1 MQRRLCEDDVHTAHI
16 GGIRRADDPAL
27 GLQMLQQ
34 GGDARGAGIQRAAQ
48 LGRPCRSAVAQQEM
62 QDKIFAAG
70 HLVQPADGRKMVQ
83 RRPERQQLGCK
94 CRIVHGLCWF
104 SLYC

>member
-1 MQRRLCEDDVHTAHI
+1 MRAELAYRERLSSD
-16 GGIRRADDPAL
+16 GPA
-27 GLQMLQQ
+27 
-34 GGDARGAGIQRAAQ
+34 
-48 LGRPCRSAVAQQEM
+48 RSAVAQQEM

-94 CRIVHGLCWF
+94 CGIVHGLCWF